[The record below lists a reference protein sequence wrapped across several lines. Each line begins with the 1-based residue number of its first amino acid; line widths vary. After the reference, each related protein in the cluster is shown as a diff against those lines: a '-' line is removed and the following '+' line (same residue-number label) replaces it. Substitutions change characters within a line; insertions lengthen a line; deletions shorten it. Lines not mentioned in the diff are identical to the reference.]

1 MQNEDNVYI
10 SSVVCLLGLNVITFV
25 IGLEKG
31 LVHGKVQISD
41 MMMFVFSTHHKHL
54 EGRKGLVLFSTIL
67 HRTYSN
73 AWLMVQSE

>member
-1 MQNEDNVYI
+1 M
-10 SSVVCLLGLNVITFV
+10 ITFV

-41 MMMFVFSTHHKHL
+41 MMMFVFPTHHKHL
-54 EGRKGLVLFSTIL
+54 AGRKGLVLFSTIL
-67 HRTYSN
+67 HGTYSN